1 MQEKDRHSVRG
12 PGFVV
17 LRHVRDDEWQLVGEA
32 ERQPGRTARA
42 ARAQAIL
49 DATNG
54 RRVRARSTRP
64 CCAASGAS
72 PSTAETQRMC
82 VPAPSGPGCG
92 KSVRPQTTLSP

>member
-1 MQEKDRHSVRG
+1 MPEKDKHSVRG

-17 LRHVRDDEWQLVGEA
+17 LRHVRDDEWELVGEA

-54 RRVRARSTRP
+54 KAREGEIYAAVLRSEWRVALD
-64 CCAASGAS
+64 C
-72 PSTAETQRMC
+72 
-82 VPAPSGPGCG
+82 
-92 KSVRPQTTLSP
+92 